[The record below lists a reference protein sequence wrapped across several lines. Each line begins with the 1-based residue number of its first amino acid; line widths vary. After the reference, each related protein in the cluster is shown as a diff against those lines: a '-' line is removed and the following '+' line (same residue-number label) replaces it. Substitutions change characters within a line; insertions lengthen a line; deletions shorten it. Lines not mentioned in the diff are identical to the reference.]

1 MKAGSREQRWHLS
14 KPYAKVRCSKVTRAH
29 RCWAHARASR
39 QRYRCVGCG
48 QDGARNAPAC
58 TMCAICAF
66 ACACSCARRTRSRTD
81 ACTHL
86 RLIMSIVCCWRH
98 STVLDC
104 SRPWPGDGGTRR
116 VELPEH
122 YCVQGQPSHA
132 CSMLWRARRHERVAN
147 LTSQHRGDEPHA
159 HCGLGEA
166 QQLLFA
172 HVRRAGH
179 LSPLIKPVSA
189 PVSALT

>member
-1 MKAGSREQRWHLS
+1 MKAGSREHRWHWS
-14 KPYAKVRCSKVTRAH
+14 KPYGKVRCKVTRAH
-29 RCWAHARASR
+29 RRWTHVRASR

-58 TMCAICAF
+58 TMCAWAICTYAR
-66 ACACSCARRTRSRTD
+66 ACRCARRTRSRTD

-86 RLIMSIVCCWRH
+86 RLIMSSVCCRRR
-98 STVLDC
+98 SAVLDC

-132 CSMLWRARRHERVAN
+132 CSVLWRERRHERVAN
-147 LTSQHRGDEPHA
+147 LTSQHRGHEPHA
-159 HCGLGEA
+159 HRGLGVA

-179 LSPLIKPVSA
+179 LSPLIKSRSA
-189 PVSALT
+189 RQ